1 MKKRISVIA
10 SALLLLVLT
19 ACGNTESSSVNKT
32 SESVTNDIIK
42 ESEAANNTEKKTDQT
57 AADGSESGVSNS
69 SEDGKSSE
77 KKDDANKNG
86 GTLVVYFSA
95 TGNTKGVA
103 EKIADV
109 TGADIYEI
117 KAAEEYSDADLDWH
131 DSESRSTEEQNDS
144 SARPGIGSSA
154 ISLDGYSTVYIGYP
168 IWWGEEPRIM
178 DTFVEKY
185 NFDGK
190 TMIPFCTSSSSGMG
204 RSGKNLAKN
213 AGSGNWL
220 DGKRFGSGASED
232 EIRSWIEDQK

>member
-10 SALLLLVLT
+10 AALLLLVLT

-57 AADGSESGVSNS
+57 TADGSEAGVSNS

-95 TGNTKGVA
+95 TGNTKRVA

-131 DSESRSTEEQNDS
+131 DSESRSTKEQNDS
-144 SARPGIGSSA
+144 SARPEIGSSA
-154 ISLDGYSTVYIGYP
+154 VSLDGYSTVYIGYP

-232 EIRSWIEDQK
+232 EIRSWIEDLQ

>member
-10 SALLLLVLT
+10 AALLLLVLT
-19 ACGNTESSSVNKT
+19 ACGNTESSSVKKT

-57 AADGSESGVSNS
+57 TADGSESGVSNS

-103 EKIADV
+103 EKIAGI

-117 KAAEEYSDADLDWH
+117 KAAEEYSDADLDWN
-131 DSESRSTEEQNDS
+131 DSKSRSTKEQNDS
-144 SARPGIGSSA
+144 SARPEIGSSA
-154 ISLDGYSTVYIGYP
+154 VSLDGYSTIYIGYP

-232 EIRSWIEDQK
+232 DIRSWIEDLQ